1 MTAQVRYEKLEPGPI
16 GERFAVID
24 YDGTAN
30 TYYMPV
36 NLDDPKLSISGG
48 LAPSET
54 DRRFHQQMVYAVA
67 SGTLQRFEAAL
78 GLGRR
83 VRWRRLETDHDST
96 KETRAAA
103 AKCLN
108 LFPHAMCQANA
119 FYGPAAH
126 GILFG
131 YFKASRTQPGRNL
144 PGQTVFT
151 CLSHDI
157 IAHETTHAIVDG
169 IREYFMEPTNI
180 DVPAFHEAFAD
191 LAALFAHFTHEEVL
205 LDTLRKTGGRLF
217 NRQLNVDV
225 IRKAPR
231 QKFWPN

>member
-1 MTAQVRYEKLEPGPI
+1 MIFTAGLHTGFRSAISRPAAP
-16 GERFAVID
+16 
-24 YDGTAN
+24 
-30 TYYMPV
+30 
-36 NLDDPKLSISGG
+36 SGG
-48 LAPSET
+48 AICL
-54 DRRFHQQMVYAVA
+54 DR
-67 SGTLQRFEAAL
+67 
-78 GLGRR
+78 
-83 VRWRRLETDHDST
+83 
-96 KETRAAA
+96 
-103 AKCLN
+103 
-108 LFPHAMCQANA
+108 P
-119 FYGPAAH
+119 
-126 GILFG
+126 
-131 YFKASRTQPGRNL
+131 
-144 PGQTVFT
+144 VFT
-151 CLSHDI
+151 CLSHDV